1 MDRPLVSVDI
11 ITYNHKPYIAQ
22 AIEGALQQQTSFPF
36 EIVIG
41 EDCSTDGTREI
52 VFDYQKRYPKAIRVV
67 TSDHNVGALANSSRV
82 HAACSGKYI
91 AYCDGDDWWHH
102 SLKLQKQVDYLEA
115 HPNVGLVHSD
125 HDCHLVEAGATI
137 RDYMRVYERMSPND
151 VKDVFS
157 GLLLGRY
164 WITSSTVCARM
175 DLMRQTFQQER
186 SIFEDP
192 NLLLADL
199 PCWLNMCRR
208 CEFFFLEESL
218 ATYRVLAESASQHR
232 SQMDAFRFHEYSQRI
247 RLLFAERYECPP
259 AVRLAVRTQ
268 YYTTLLN
275 GAYHAGDADLARYA
289 FDNLRN
295 VPNRASLW
303 NWLCFLGAT
312 HRAGK
317 RLMGPFLQLRR
328 AVLRWR
334 KAYRIRRGKRAF
346 R

>member
-1 MDRPLVSVDI
+1 MAHPLVSVHI

-22 AIEGALQQQTSFPF
+22 AIEGALQQRTSFPF

-52 VFDYQKRYPKAIRVV
+52 VFAYQKRYPKAIRVV
-67 TSDHNVGALANSSRV
+67 TSDHNVGAFANSSRV

-102 SLKLQKQVDYLEA
+102 SRKLQKQVDYLEA
-115 HPNVGLVHSD
+115 HPKVGLVHSD
-125 HDCHLVEAGATI
+125 HDRHLTEAGTMI
-137 RDYMRVYERMSPND
+137 RDYMRVYERMSLND
-151 VKDVFS
+151 VTDVFS
-157 GLLLGRY
+157 AILLGRY
-164 WITSSTVCARM
+164 WIATCTVCARM
-175 DLMRQTFQQER
+175 DLVMQTFQQER
-186 SIFEDP
+186 SILEDP
-192 NLLLADL
+192 SLLLGDL

-232 SQMDAFRFHEYSQRI
+232 SRMDAFRFHESSQRV
-247 RLLFAERYECPP
+247 RLLFAERYDCPP
-259 AVRLAVRTQ
+259 AVRQAVRTQ

-275 GAYHAGDADLARYA
+275 GAYHAGDGDLARHA

-295 VPNRASLW
+295 VQNRASLW
-303 NWLCFLGAT
+303 NWLYFLGAT
-312 HRAGK
+312 HRPSK
-317 RLMGPFLQLRR
+317 RLMWPFLQLRR

-334 KAYRIRRGKRAF
+334 KAYSIRKGKTAPR
-346 R
+346 